1 MPMFVFPRCKLAAA
15 ALLLAAPAASAPA
28 TLSYRLDSA
37 ASRVDAKVGFLG
49 IGSRTAH
56 FPSVSGTVLLS
67 PAAMD
72 RIDLNVAIDA
82 RQLTAS
88 DALTI
93 SRLKGKNFFDVDR
106 HPVLRFAGHALA
118 MTGAT
123 TGNVSGSLTARGVTR
138 PVVLAVT
145 FSTPPARATGRE
157 AIDLSGTTTINR
169 RDFGMTAYSF
179 IVGRKVTIRIDTRL
193 VPA

>member
-1 MPMFVFPRCKLAAA
+1 MPTFAISSLATA

-28 TLSYRLDSA
+28 TLAYRIDSA

-56 FPSVSGTVLLS
+56 FPSVSGSVALS
-67 PAAMD
+67 PGAMD

-82 RQLTAS
+82 RQLSAS
-88 DALTI
+88 DALTTG
-93 SRLKGKNFFDVDR
+93 RLKGRNFFDVDH
-106 HPVLRFAGHALA
+106 HPIVRFAGHALA

-123 TGNVSGSLTARGVTR
+123 TGNVSGDLTARGVTK

-145 FSTPPARATGRE
+145 FSNPPARATGRE
-157 AIDLSGTTTINR
+157 TIDLTGTTTINR

-179 IVGRKVTIRIDTRL
+179 IVGRKVRIIINTRL

>member
-1 MPMFVFPRCKLAAA
+1 MPMFAFPRCKLAAA
-15 ALLLAAPAASAPA
+15 TLLLAAPAASAPA
-28 TLSYRLDSA
+28 ALSYRLDSA
-37 ASRVDAKVGFLG
+37 ASSVDAKVGFLG

-82 RQLTAS
+82 RQLTAG

-93 SRLKGKNFFDVDR
+93 SRLKGKNFFDVDH
-106 HPVLRFAGHALA
+106 HPVVRFAGRELA

-123 TGNVSGSLTARGVTR
+123 TGNVSGALTARGVTR

-157 AIDLSGTTTINR
+157 AIDLVGTTVIDR
-169 RDFGMTAYSF
+169 RDFGMTAYSL
-179 IVGRKVTIRIDTRL
+179 IVGRKVKIRIDTRL

>member
-1 MPMFVFPRCKLAAA
+1 MPTFAISSLATA
-15 ALLLAAPAASAPA
+15 ALLLAAPVASAPA
-28 TLSYRLDSA
+28 TFAYRLDSA

-56 FPSVSGTVLLS
+56 FSSVSGSVALS

-72 RIDLNVAIDA
+72 RIDLDVAIDA

-88 DALTI
+88 DALTTG
-93 SRLKGKNFFDVDR
+93 RLKGRNFFDVDH
-106 HPVLRFAGHALA
+106 HPIVRFAGHALA

-123 TGNVSGSLTARGVTR
+123 TGNVSGDLTARGVTK

-145 FSTPPARATGRE
+145 FSIPPARATGRE
-157 AIDLSGTTTINR
+157 TIDLTGTTTINR

-179 IVGRKVTIRIDTRL
+179 IVGRKVRIIINTRL
-193 VPA
+193 VPG